1 VEVVLAHQVRFYC
14 KIVGALTLKSFP
26 FILRSWDVKSY
37 ESVDPTD
44 AFGQSTRV
52 YVNKNKIV
60 KIEPQFCDKTLHI
73 WLTDKGR
80 LFFDSIFGAALNGTT
95 ESNKTSMKTV
105 TQWGNLFK
113 NLNKTFYVSNICNFK
128 HAKRYFFLIIFENV
142 SIEILNFL
150 SLVSQINSFIK
161 VKRAE
166 NSRVNPN
173 LEANFQINSATS
185 LTKLS
190 ASSLCLLVG
199 VNPRYEGSYLNLKL
213 RQRYLKGNFKLL
225 VLGPLLDLTFPV
237 TFLGSSVYSL
247 KSISEGNHV
256 LCKDIINSENPMFV
270 TNTETFKHSNIQE
283 FFTNFKVLNHSN
295 TLNEI
300 WNGSNIL
307 NSSLYETG
315 FYTLSR
321 FSSLT
326 FKDLISFSSFYA
338 LNVDLKN
345 VSSIKIVTESRLLK
359 FKNPTKTF
367 PAKIFLNHNFNPS
380 APNVSKF
387 LAFKK
392 YLYLPSSTF
401 FETQETFVNAEGFR
415 KIGSKFIFKKN
426 TKSDWQ
432 LLRKFVQNFILSDNL
447 GSVKDNQIL
456 FYGNASLFDFKNFIS
471 FHFQASQN
479 LTNLNEFVSTTN
491 RKFVI
496 YKNFYVF
503 KSLTLKL
510 FKTKL
515 KYWLD
520 DFYTGGKDTFC
531 QNSLTLTR
539 CSANYRLQV
548 TTFF

>member
-1 VEVVLAHQVRFYC
+1 VEVRLYY
-14 KIVGALTLKSFP
+14 KIVGALTLKNFP
-26 FILRSWDVKSY
+26 FILRNWNVKSY

-44 AFGQSTRV
+44 AFGQNTRV
-52 YVNKNKIV
+52 YVNKNQIV
-60 KIEPQFCDKTLHI
+60 KIEPQFCDKTFHI

-80 LFFDSIFGAALNGTT
+80 LFFDGIFGGALRGTT
-95 ESNKTSMKTV
+95 RLKNVDMKTV

-113 NLNKTFYVSNICNFK
+113 NLNKTFYVSNMCNFK
-128 HAKRYFFLIIFENV
+128 YAKRYFFLIIFENI

-166 NSRVNPN
+166 NPRVNSDF
-173 LEANFQINSATS
+173 EANFQINSATS
-185 LTKLS
+185 LSKLS

-199 VNPRYEGSYLNLKL
+199 VNPRYEGSHLNLKL

-237 TFLGSSVYSL
+237 TFLGSSIYTL

-270 TNTETFKHSNIQE
+270 TNTDTFKHSNTQE

-315 FYTLSR
+315 VYTFSR

-326 FKDLISFSSFYA
+326 LKDLISFSSFYA
-338 LNVDLKN
+338 LNVDLDS
-345 VSSIKIVTESRLLK
+345 VSCIKAVTESRLLK
-359 FKNPTKTF
+359 YKNLTKNL
-367 PAKIFLNHNFNPS
+367 PVKLFLNQNPNPMAS
-380 APNVSKF
+380 NVSKF
-387 LAFKK
+387 LVFKK

-401 FETQETFVNAEGFR
+401 FETRETFVNAEGFR

-432 LLRKFVQNFILSDNL
+432 LLRKFVQNFALCDNV

-491 RKFVI
+491 QKFIV